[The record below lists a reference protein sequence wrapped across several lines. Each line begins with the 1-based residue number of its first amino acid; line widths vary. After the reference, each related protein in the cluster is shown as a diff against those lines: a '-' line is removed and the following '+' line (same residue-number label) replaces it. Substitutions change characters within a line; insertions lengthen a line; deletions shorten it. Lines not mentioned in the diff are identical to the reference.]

1 MRWLGT
7 LCLVAQTGMAS
18 ALHAIDD
25 AVPVPIFEIQG
36 AGHHSPFVGQTV
48 MTSGIVTAVAD
59 DGFYLQDPGGDGND
73 LTSDAIYVYTKTT
86 PGTRTGD
93 LVEVGGNVIEF
104 VAGGVQSANLS
115 LTEIAL
121 PERVSLISSSNPLPC
136 PVIIGRS
143 GRPAP
148 TEIVDDDNFTVFDP
162 HVDGIDYYESLEAM
176 RVTIEDASAVSATNR
191 FGEVFTVS
199 NRGQAAT
206 GMNSRGGITASQG
219 DLNPERLQIDS
230 RLGDEPMPVV
240 NTGDLLGDVT
250 GVMGYS
256 YGNFEVLTEAIPQ
269 VTPSGLRPEVTFLAG
284 DESHL
289 TIASYNVQNLDPGD
303 SPGKFRRLARHIAW
317 NLQSPDII
325 ALQEVQDNSGLTDD
339 GVTAA
344 DLTASLLTNAVL
356 QAGGPA
362 YDYYDLAPTDN
373 SDGGEPGGNIRVA
386 YLVNPGR
393 VTMAPGSLRL
403 LEDIRLDTFDRTR
416 NPLEATFLF
425 NEEEIVLINCHLSSK
440 AGSGPLFGS
449 IQPPAAGGG
458 HKRKSQAVFL
468 KDHVGVLLDRDPPAC
483 VIVLGDLNDTEFS
496 EALQILTG
504 TRRLLVNL
512 STTLPT
518 AERYSHNYQGN
529 AQMIDHI
536 LIGPEAITPGVS
548 LDVVHVNTGFAD
560 QSSDHDPIVARI
572 AVPLTRVDLGGQSSL
587 DSVGLELSQNSPNP
601 FTCSTSLSYLIP
613 RPGFVRLSIFNTAG
627 QLVRTLVSDY
637 QESGRHHLAWN
648 AADQH
653 GRPLGN
659 GMYTLTLH
667 KSGLERVLAVK
678 PPCEARR

>member
-1 MRWLGT
+1 MLFHAPYSLNRFQIPL
-7 LCLVAQTGMAS
+7 A

-25 AVPVPIFEIQG
+25 AVPVPTFEIQG
-36 AGHHSPFVGQTV
+36 GGHHSPFVGQTV
-48 MTSGIVTAVAD
+48 MTSGIVTAIAD
-59 DGFYLQDPGGDGND
+59 DGFYLQDPGGDGDD

-86 PGTRTGD
+86 ASARTGD
-93 LVEVGGNVIEF
+93 MVEVVGNVIEF
-104 VAGGVQSANLS
+104 FAGGERSANLS

-121 PERVSLISSSNPLPC
+121 PERLNVLSSGNPLPR
-136 PVIIGRS
+136 PVVIGRS

-148 TEIVDDDNFTVFDP
+148 TMIVDDDNFTVFDP
-162 HVDGIDYYESLEAM
+162 QVDGIDYYESLEAM
-176 RVTIEDASAVSATNR
+176 RVTIEDASAVSTTNR

-206 GMNSRGGITASQG
+206 GMNSRGGITASEG
-219 DLNPERLQIDS
+219 DLNPERLQIDG
-230 RLGDEPMPVV
+230 RLHDEPMPVV
-240 NTGDLLGDVT
+240 NNGDLLGDVT

-269 VTPSGLRPEVTFLAG
+269 VTASGLTPEVTFLTG

-303 SPGKFRRLARHIAW
+303 PPERFRRLAGHIAW

-325 ALQEVQDNSGLTDD
+325 ALQEVQDNSGSTDD
-339 GVTAA
+339 GETAA
-344 DLTASLLTNAVL
+344 DLTASLLTQAVL

-362 YDYYDLAPTDN
+362 YEYYDLAPANN
-373 SDGGEPGGNIRVA
+373 SGGGEPGGNIRVA

-393 VTMAPGSLRL
+393 VAMVPGSLQRL
-403 LEDIRLDTFDRTR
+403 ADKGLEAFDRSR

-483 VIVLGDLNDTEFS
+483 VIILGDLNDTEYS
-496 EALQILTG
+496 EPLQILTG
-504 TRRLLVNL
+504 TPRLLVNL

-536 LIGPEAITPGVS
+536 LIGAEDITPGAS

-560 QSSDHDPIVARI
+560 QSSDHDPVLARI
-572 AVPLTRVDLGGQSSL
+572 PVPLSRIDPGGQSSL
-587 DSVGLELSQNSPNP
+587 DSARLELSQNAPNP
-601 FTCSTSLSYLIP
+601 FTTSTSLSYLIP
-613 RPGFVRLSIFNTAG
+613 RPGFVRMSIFNTAG

-637 QESGRHHLAWN
+637 QAAGSHHLAWN
-648 AADQH
+648 AFDQH

-659 GMYTLTLH
+659 GVYGCRLQTAQTTLA
-667 KSGLERVLAVK
+667 RCMVLK
-678 PPCEARR
+678 R